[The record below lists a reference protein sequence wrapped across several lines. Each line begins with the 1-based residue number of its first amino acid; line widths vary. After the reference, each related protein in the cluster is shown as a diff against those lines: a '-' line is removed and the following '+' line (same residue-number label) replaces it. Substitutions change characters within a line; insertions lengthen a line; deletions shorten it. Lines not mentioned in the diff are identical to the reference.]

1 MERIV
6 GSITSKT
13 SGIIY
18 SVRWDN
24 QTKES
29 WINRDSQ
36 IWSIAFIVVLSG
48 DDAVTCAQRYID
60 GQPYLY

>member
-13 SGIIY
+13 TGIIY

-29 WINRDSQ
+29 WISKDNQ
-36 IWSIAFIVVLSG
+36 IWSIACTEVLSAN
-48 DDAVTCAQRYID
+48 DAVTCAQRYID

>member
-13 SGIIY
+13 TGIIY

-29 WINRDSQ
+29 WKSRDNQ
-36 IWSIAFIVVLSG
+36 IWSIECTEVLSG
-48 DDAVTCAQRYID
+48 DDAVTCA
-60 GQPYLY
+60 